1 MKQAPAPQGVLIVVT
16 AVFTFAA
23 GALLAR
29 GDVVSAIAMLI
40 VLAAAWVLASFKS
53 A

>member
-16 AVFTFAA
+16 AIFTFAA
-23 GALLAR
+23 GVLLAR
-29 GDVVSAIAMLI
+29 GEVAPAIAMLV